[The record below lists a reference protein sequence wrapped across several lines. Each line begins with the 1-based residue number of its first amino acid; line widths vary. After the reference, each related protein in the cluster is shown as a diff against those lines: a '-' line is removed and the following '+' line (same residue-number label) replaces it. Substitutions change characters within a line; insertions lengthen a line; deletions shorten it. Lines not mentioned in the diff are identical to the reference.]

1 MNYRKY
7 VSNFLSTW
15 LANWQWL
22 FNGPI
27 MARTQILEH
36 TRVGAQNQDFGP
48 VSQTDLTRSLDPFE
62 VQASCKLVCL
72 FVCLYFMSILICRL
86 NFIWLHWSKTSLA
99 SMFCFVLFL
108 GEFAHFSFYKLCVPI
123 MHVKK
128 TNLKGTVLW
137 SIITWPTLGKQSTHA
152 REVSLLNWIEEHKK
166 NEWKA
171 PFYLIVII
179 YLFSQQI

>member
-22 FNGPI
+22 FNGLI

-36 TRVGAQNQDFGP
+36 TGGGP
-48 VSQTDLTRSLDPFE
+48 EPGFRSCFATDLTRSLDPFE

-72 FVCLYFMSILICRL
+72 FVCLYFMSIFICRL

-99 SMFCFVLFL
+99 SMFCFILFL
-108 GEFAHFSFYKLCVPI
+108 GEFAHCSFYKLCVP

-128 TNLKGTVLW
+128 TNLKGTVLCW

-166 NEWKA
+166 SEWKA